1 MGNRVKSGK
10 FFVLCH
16 DMKSLLL
23 LLCWCIS
30 VAVFSQKVA
39 VTPQEVIAL
48 EAERFLGVDDYNSL
62 YYIKGNTLF
71 KKDDRQLYQFAALQL
86 GPIATVDLIN
96 PLKITLYYKDANTVL
111 ILDNT
116 LSEIKRLSFT
126 NIENFRNVSHTTTA
140 NDRRFWIFNTDT
152 QQLEVFDYNTKK
164 VIQQSLPIEKVPL
177 SVASNFNFVWLLMD
191 TQILALNTYGSFLH
205 SLEHQGILSLRQ
217 HNGNLLG
224 WDGQQ
229 FFYKPATQAAFL
241 PVDLPKIPVKQF
253 SLNNEI
259 LYIYD
264 GQKVTSFR
272 LKPAKN

>member
-1 MGNRVKSGK
+1 MGVFAQSVKVSPLEE
-10 FFVLCH
+10 F
-16 DMKSLLL
+16 
-23 LLCWCIS
+23 
-30 VAVFSQKVA
+30 
-39 VTPQEVIAL
+39 PL
-48 EAERFLGVDDYNSL
+48 EAERFLGIDDYNSL
-62 YYIKGNTLF
+62 YYVKGNTLF

-86 GPIATVDLIN
+86 GPIAEVDLIN
-96 PLKITLYYKDANTVL
+96 PLKITLFYKDANTVL

-152 QQLEVFDYNTKK
+152 QRLEVFDYNTQK

-177 SVASNFNFVWLLMD
+177 QIASNFNFVWLLMD

-205 SLEHQGILSLRQ
+205 TLEHQGFINLKQ

-229 FFYKPATQAAFL
+229 FFYKPTTQAAFL
-241 PVDLPKIPVKQF
+241 PLDLPKIPVKQF